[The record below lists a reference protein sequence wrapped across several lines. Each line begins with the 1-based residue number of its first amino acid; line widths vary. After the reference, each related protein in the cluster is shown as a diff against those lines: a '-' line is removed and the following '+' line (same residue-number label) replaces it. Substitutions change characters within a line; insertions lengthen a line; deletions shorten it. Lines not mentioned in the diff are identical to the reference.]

1 MLPSILNDK
10 IYKQYKQLLTL
21 FCLQHSKYK
30 MAPPFEKTT
39 KEVSS
44 LSDENIIYP
53 IIALTIVMLRLGC
66 GVSIVVESGFFFII
80 ILYCSMKKNKFSIFI
95 SRINW
100 KHLKEYFHL
109 TANIFESGPMPR
121 LAGKQ
126 IPFGGTR
133 LGFV

>member
-1 MLPSILNDK
+1 
-10 IYKQYKQLLTL
+10 
-21 FCLQHSKYK
+21 

-80 ILYCSMKKNKFSIFI
+80 ILYCSMKKKQVFNIHIKNQLKAFERIFPLN
-95 SRINW
+95 SQ
-100 KHLKEYFHL
+100 YF
-109 TANIFESGPMPR
+109 
-121 LAGKQ
+121 
-126 IPFGGTR
+126 
-133 LGFV
+133 